1 MVSRFAASSKFA
13 NIAGIFSLFNEGP
26 DFPAPFYCVLS
37 SLVQKMLSMKPFS
50 FQTVPI
56 IHFGGGCLGQ
66 LPGQIAAL
74 CASRPMIVTD
84 KGIVAAGLIA
94 PVADILRDAG
104 MSPIIF
110 DEVIADPPEAIVLE
124 ALAIAKAAA
133 ADIII
138 GLGGGSSLDTAK
150 VVAALAV
157 DGAQALSEI
166 YGVGMLKAKGLP
178 TILIPTTA
186 GTGSEVTA
194 ISILTTGETT
204 KAGIVSPHLF
214 ADVAL
219 LDPALTLGLPADVT
233 AATGI
238 DAMVHAIEAYTGV
251 NAKNP
256 ISDMLAI
263 AALKLLTANIVTAC
277 FDGGNMIARE
287 AMLRGSMLA
296 GQAFANSPVGA
307 IHALAY
313 PLGGIY
319 HIPHGLSNALVMPY
333 VMQYNLDAA
342 APLYAELADALQL
355 PSGPENSVE
364 ARAQQFIDYLE
375 SLAVKVNAP
384 RKLRDIGIS
393 KDATAELAAAAMLQ
407 SRLLINNP
415 KPLSQAD
422 AQSIYD
428 AAW

>member
-1 MVSRFAASSKFA
+1 
-13 NIAGIFSLFNEGP
+13 
-26 DFPAPFYCVLS
+26 
-37 SLVQKMLSMKPFS
+37 MKNFI
-50 FQTVPI
+50 FQTVPVL
-56 IHFGGGCLGQ
+56 HFGEGCLSQ

-74 CASRPMIVTD
+74 RASRPMIVTD
-84 KGIVAAGLIA
+84 KGIVKAGLIV
-94 PVADILRDAG
+94 PVEKTLSEAG
-104 MSPIIF
+104 FDVVIF
-110 DEVIADPPEAIVLE
+110 DSVIADPPEAIVLQ
-124 ALAIAKAAA
+124 AIEVAKAAGV
-133 ADIII
+133 DIVI

-157 DGAQALSEI
+157 DGAQPLADI
-166 YGVGMLKAKGLP
+166 YGIGALERKGLP
-178 TILIPTTA
+178 TILIPTTS

-204 KAGIVSPHLF
+204 KAGIISPHLF

-238 DAMVHAIEAYTGV
+238 DAMVHAVESYTSRNG
-251 NAKNP
+251 KNP
-256 ISDMLAI
+256 VSDMLAI
-263 AALKLLTANIVTAC
+263 EALKLLTAHIETAC
-277 FDGGNMIARE
+277 SDGKNMQARE

-333 VMQYNLDAA
+333 VMQFNLEAA
-342 APLYAELADALQL
+342 APLYAQLADALEI
-355 PSGPENSVE
+355 PRGSENSSE
-364 ARAQQFIDYLE
+364 ARAQQLIDYLE
-375 SLAVKVNAP
+375 ALAVKVKAP
-384 RKLRDIGIS
+384 RKLREIGIA
-393 KDATAELAAAAMLQ
+393 KEATTELAEAAMLQ
-407 SRLLINNP
+407 TRLLDNNP
-415 KPLSQAD
+415 REVTLAD
-422 AQSIYD
+422 AQRIYD

>member
-1 MVSRFAASSKFA
+1 LGGKLSPD
-13 NIAGIFSLFNEGP
+13 NQGP
-26 DFPAPFYCVLS
+26 VFPAPFYCAAEPLM
-37 SLVQKMLSMKPFS
+37 QKTGTMKNYI
-50 FQTVPI
+50 FQTVPVL
-56 IHFGGGCLGQ
+56 HFGEGCLSE

-74 CASRPMIVTD
+74 RASRPMIVTD

-94 PVADILRDAG
+94 PVKQTLSEAG
-104 MSPIIF
+104 LEVVIF
-110 DEVIADPPEAIVLE
+110 DAVVADPPESIVRQAISA
-124 ALAIAKAAA
+124 ALA
-133 ADIII
+133 ADIDIVI

-157 DGAQALSEI
+157 DGAQPLTEI
-166 YGVGMLKAKGLP
+166 YGVGALERKGLP
-178 TILIPTTA
+178 TILIPTTS

-194 ISILTTGETT
+194 ISILTTGKTT

-238 DAMVHAIEAYTGV
+238 DAMVHAIEAFTGRH
-251 NAKNP
+251 AKNP
-256 ISDMLAI
+256 VSDMLAI
-263 AALKLLTANIVTAC
+263 EALKLLTANIETAC
-277 FDGGNMIARE
+277 FDGSNMQARE

-319 HIPHGLSNALVMPY
+319 HVPHGLSNALVMPY
-333 VMQYNLDAA
+333 VMQFNLEAA
-342 APLYAELADALQL
+342 APLYAQLADALDI
-355 PSGPENSVE
+355 PRGSENSSE
-364 ARAQQFIDYLE
+364 ARAQQLIDFLE
-375 SLAVKVNAP
+375 ALAVKVKAP
-384 RKLRDIGIS
+384 RKLREIGIAQ
-393 KDATAELAAAAMLQ
+393 DATTELAEAAMLQ
-407 SRLLINNP
+407 TRLLVNNP
-415 KPLSQAD
+415 KELTLAD
-422 AQSIYD
+422 AQRIYD

>member
-1 MVSRFAASSKFA
+1 MKKF
-13 NIAGIFSLFNEGP
+13 I
-26 DFPAPFYCVLS
+26 
-37 SLVQKMLSMKPFS
+37 
-50 FQTVPI
+50 FQTVPVL
-56 IHFGGGCLGQ
+56 HFGEGCLAE

-74 CASRPMIVTD
+74 SASRPMIVTD
-84 KGIVAAGLIA
+84 KGIVNAGLIA
-94 PVADILRDAG
+94 PVEQTLRNAG
-104 MSPIIF
+104 IDVAIF
-110 DEVIADPPEAIVLE
+110 DSVVADPPEKIVLQAIE
-124 ALAIAKAAA
+124 AARSAG
-133 ADIII
+133 ADIVI

-157 DGAQALSEI
+157 DGAQPLADI
-166 YGVGMLKAKGLP
+166 YGIGLLESKGLP
-178 TILIPTTA
+178 TILIPTTS

-204 KAGIVSPHLF
+204 KAGIISPHLV

-238 DAMVHAIEAYTGV
+238 DAMVHAIESYTSRNG
-251 NAKNP
+251 KNP
-256 ISDMLAI
+256 VSDMLAI
-263 AALKLLTANIVTAC
+263 EALKLLTAHIETAC
-277 FDGGNMIARE
+277 SDGKNMTARE

-333 VMQYNLDAA
+333 VMQFNLEAA
-342 APLYAELADALQL
+342 APLYAELADALDL
-355 PSGPENSVE
+355 PRGSENSVE
-364 ARAQQFIDYLE
+364 ARAQQLIDYLE
-375 SLAVKVNAP
+375 SLAVRVEAP
-384 RKLRDIGIS
+384 RKLRDIGIA
-393 KDATAELAAAAMLQ
+393 KDAITELAEAAMLQ
-407 SRLLINNP
+407 TRLLDNNP
-415 KPLSQAD
+415 RSVTLAD
-422 AQSIYD
+422 AQKIYD

>member
-1 MVSRFAASSKFA
+1 M
-13 NIAGIFSLFNEGP
+13 
-26 DFPAPFYCVLS
+26 
-37 SLVQKMLSMKPFS
+37 QKTDAMKNFI
-50 FQTVPI
+50 FQTVPML
-56 IHFGGGCLGQ
+56 HFGEGCLAE
-66 LPGQIAAL
+66 LPVQIAAL
-74 CASRPMIVTD
+74 RASRPMIVTD
-84 KGIVAAGLIA
+84 KGIVNAGLIA
-94 PVADILRDAG
+94 PVEQTLRAAGLDIV
-104 MSPIIF
+104 IF
-110 DEVIADPPEAIVLE
+110 DAVIADPPETIVLQAIE
-124 ALAIAKAAA
+124 AAKAAGV
-133 ADIII
+133 DIVI

-157 DGAQALSEI
+157 DGAQRLAEI
-166 YGVGMLKAKGLP
+166 YGVGLLERKGLP
-178 TILIPTTA
+178 TILIPTTS

-204 KAGIVSPHLF
+204 KGGIVSSHLF

-238 DAMVHAIEAYTGV
+238 DAMVHAIEAYTGR

-256 ISDMLAI
+256 VSDMLAI
-263 AALKLLTANIVTAC
+263 EALKLLTAHIETAC
-277 FDGGNMIARE
+277 FDGRNMQARE

-333 VMQYNLDAA
+333 VMQFNLEAA
-342 APLYAELADALQL
+342 APLYAQLADALDI
-355 PSGPENSVE
+355 PRGSENNSE
-364 ARAQQFIDYLE
+364 ARAQEFIDYLE
-375 SLAVKVNAP
+375 ALAVKVKAP
-384 RKLRDIGIS
+384 RKLRDIGIA
-393 KDATAELAAAAMLQ
+393 KEATTELAEAAMLQ
-407 SRLLINNP
+407 TRLLVNNP
-415 KPLSQAD
+415 KELTLAD
-422 AQSIYD
+422 AQRIYD